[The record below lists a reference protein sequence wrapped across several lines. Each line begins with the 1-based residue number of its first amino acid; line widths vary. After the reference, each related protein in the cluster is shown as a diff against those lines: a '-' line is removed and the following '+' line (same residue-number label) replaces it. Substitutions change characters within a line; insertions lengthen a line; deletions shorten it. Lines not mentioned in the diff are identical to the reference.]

1 MIIDTNS
8 TKDAIAHIPSRW
20 PAEIRKQISIEY
32 IEESYPSD
40 RRNLRSLWRVC
51 ATQRLFVPAML
62 PDEDSIIY
70 IDNDMLFMRP
80 PEELWEEFTKFDSIQ
95 VAGISPY
102 VKDLVL
108 AKGVNI
114 IVVFPACLS
123 IVV

>member
-1 MIIDTNS
+1 
-8 TKDAIAHIPSRW
+8 
-20 PAEIRKQISIEY
+20 
-32 IEESYPSD
+32 
-40 RRNLRSLWRVC
+40 
-51 ATQRLFVPAML
+51 ML